1 MYGIKPF
8 QSIQVHIADIHFGA
22 IDPEQQ
28 FDILY
33 NQFLLPISNVP
44 FNILSIDG
52 DLFDRKF
59 VASSKTIE
67 IAIKFVNRCAI
78 MCEEKNAAL
87 ILISGTESHEAGQ
100 LSLFK
105 DIGNYMFV
113 EIYVVERAMFVYTH
127 GLKILCIPEEYGKG
141 YNYYAP
147 LLNQTYDCVFM
158 HGTLAGGVYGAN
170 AEDLNARRP
179 VFDIQ
184 SFAGC
189 KGPIISGHVHE
200 AMCLKEYMY
209 YVSNPIR
216 YKFGEEKP
224 KGYGILIMNEN
235 GHYYQFMPI
244 TSFEYNTV
252 TVKLANPDD
261 IDGTI
266 NYINQLKA
274 TTNGKLRVKLDSA
287 SPMAAKAIGQY
298 YQQQSSDIKIEIPRD
313 EKDGQPTINTTD
325 NILEK
330 YNGME
335 YLIDP
340 NLTSF
345 HKLRRYINDSV
356 GYNFITE
363 EELKNIYEGK

>member
-22 IDPEQQ
+22 IDPEIQYN
-28 FDILY
+28 ILDE
-33 NQFLLPISNVP
+33 QFLKPIENIP
-44 FNILSIDG
+44 FNILAIDG

-59 VASSKTIE
+59 IASSKAIE
-67 IAIKFVNRCAI
+67 MGIRFVNKCALL
-78 MCEEKNAAL
+78 CEEKNAAL

-100 LSLFK
+100 LSLFR
-105 DIGNYMFV
+105 DLGNSVFI
-113 EIYVVERAMFVYTH
+113 ECYVIERAMFVYTH
-127 GLKILCIPEEYGKG
+127 GLKILCIPEESGKG
-141 YNYYAP
+141 YDYYAP
-147 LLNQTYDCVFM
+147 LLNQVYDCVFM
-158 HGTLAGGVYGAN
+158 HGTIVGGVFGAN
-170 AEDLNARRP
+170 KEDLNARRP
-179 VFDIQ
+179 VFDIT

-216 YKFGEEKP
+216 YKFGEENP

-244 TSFEYNTV
+244 TSFDYNTI

-266 NYINQLKA
+266 NYINQIKA
-274 TTNGKLRVKLDSA
+274 NTNGKLRIKLDNVSTVA
-287 SPMAAKAIGQY
+287 SKAINQY
-298 YQQQSSDIKIEIPRD
+298 FQQQSSDIKIEIPRE
-313 EKDGQPTINTTD
+313 EKDGQPIINTTE
-325 NILEK
+325 NILQK
-330 YNGME
+330 YEGMD

-345 HKLRRYINDSV
+345 NKLKRYINDSV
-356 GYNFITE
+356 GYNFVTE